1 MNTNIQ
7 TEKSISHENNLNLY
21 NTAQRDLDE
30 LLFLFIDVI
39 VKYKRIDGAQLPD

>member
-7 TEKSISHENNLNLY
+7 TEKSISNENNLNLY

-39 VKYKRIDGAQLPD
+39 VKYKHIDGAQLPD